1 MDLMKNGNRLRAERG
16 SKTLKEVADEVNIT
30 QSALAMYER
39 GQRSPRD
46 EIKERIAQYYKKPVG
61 YLFFGGEIN
70 ETLNDGPAA

>member
-16 SKTLKEVADEVNIT
+16 SKTLKEVADALCIT

-46 EIKERIAQYYKKPVG
+46 EIKERICRPSRRGV
-61 YLFFGGEIN
+61 N
-70 ETLNDGPAA
+70 

>member
-16 SKTLKEVADEVNIT
+16 NKTLKEVADALCIT

-46 EIKERIAQYYKKPVG
+46 DIKERISRYYKKPVG
-61 YLFFGGEIN
+61 YLFFDGEIN

>member
-1 MDLMKNGNRLRAERG
+1 MDLMKNGNRLRNERG
-16 SKTLKEVADEVNIT
+16 SKTLKEVADAVNIT

-61 YLFFGGEIN
+61 YLFLAEKL
-70 ETLNDGPAA
+70 TKR

>member
-16 SKTLKEVADEVNIT
+16 NKTLKEVADALCIT

-46 EIKERIAQYYKKPVG
+46 KIKERISRYYKKPAG
-61 YLFFGGEIN
+61 YLFFDE
-70 ETLNDGPAA
+70 EFNDALSGKFTA